1 MNQNKVNELSERIL
15 NETNSAM
22 TCLNLYIGYKLDL
35 FKILA
40 EAGGISSAEF
50 IAKTNLSKRY
60 MQEWLECMTVQ
71 GYIEFDSATG
81 NFTLPPE
88 HQAVLCDRGNEAYT
102 IPFVCWIPSFS
113 LVLEKLIEAFRTG
126 EGIPYSDYG
135 QDLIEAQGEGN
146 RPMFINNITRWIAA
160 MPDLKEKFET
170 IGGKVADVGCG
181 DGWASI
187 ALAKAFPLTKI
198 DAIDV
203 DEMSVQ
209 NTSKNIEKNNL
220 SDRITVYNMPIEKM
234 SHKDQYDLVMSFETI
249 HDMAYPVESL
259 SQMRKMVF
267 PNGSVLIADVKMNE
281 NLIDKK
287 DFAGRLYYNFSVL
300 LCLPQSLVY
309 PDSMGTGAA
318 MIPSTFQR
326 YVKEGG
332 FSKTEILSVDHFL
345 WRFYRLKP

>member
-1 MNQNKVNELSERIL
+1 
-15 NETNSAM
+15 M
-22 TCLNLYIGYKLDL
+22 TCLNLYIGYKLNL

-40 EAGGISSAEF
+40 EAGEITSAEF
-50 IAKTNLSKRY
+50 IGKTKLSKRY
-60 MQEWLECMTVQ
+60 LQEWLECMTVQ

-81 NFTLPPE
+81 NFTLPLE
-88 HQAVLCDRGNEAYT
+88 HQAVLCDRDNEAYT

-113 LVLEKLIEAFRTG
+113 LVLEKLIDAFRTG
-126 EGIPYSDYG
+126 EGIPYSHYG

-146 RPMFINNITRWIAA
+146 RPIFINNIATWIAV

-203 DEMSVQ
+203 DEMSIE
-209 NTSKNIEKNNL
+209 NTRKNIKKNNL
-220 SDRITVYNMPIEKM
+220 SDRITVHNMPIEKI
-234 SHKDQYDLVMSFETI
+234 SHKDQYDLVMCFESI
-249 HDMAYPVESL
+249 HDMAYPVDAL
-259 SQMRKMVF
+259 NQMRKMVL

-281 NLIDKK
+281 NLNDKK
-287 DFAGRLYYNFSVL
+287 DFPGKLYYNFSVL

-309 PDSMGTGAA
+309 PDSKGTGAA
-318 MIPSTFQR
+318 MSPSAFQR
-326 YVKEGG
+326 YVKEAG

>member
-22 TCLNLYIGYKLDL
+22 TCLNLYIGYKLNL

-40 EAGGISSAEF
+40 EAGEITSAEF
-50 IAKTNLSKRY
+50 IGKTKLSKRY
-60 MQEWLECMTVQ
+60 VQEWLECMTVQ

-81 NFTLPPE
+81 NFSLSPE

-126 EGIPYSDYG
+126 EGIPYSHYG

-146 RPMFINNITRWIAA
+146 RPMFINNITGWIAA

-170 IGGKVADVGCG
+170 IGAKVADVGCG

-220 SDRITVYNMPIEKM
+220 SDRITVYNMPIEKI

-249 HDMAYPVESL
+249 HDMAYPVEAL

-287 DFAGRLYYNFSVL
+287 DFPGRLYYNFSVL

-309 PDSMGTGAA
+309 PDSKGTGAA
-318 MIPSTFQR
+318 MSPSTFQK
-326 YVKEGG
+326 YVKEAG
-332 FSKTEILSVDHFL
+332 FSKTENLSVDHLL

>member
-1 MNQNKVNELSERIL
+1 MNQNKINELSERIL

-22 TCLNLYIGYKLDL
+22 TCLNLYIGYKLNL

-40 EAGGISSAEF
+40 EAGEITSAEF
-50 IAKTNLSKRY
+50 IGKTKLSKRY
-60 MQEWLECMTVQ
+60 VQEWLECMTVQ

-126 EGIPYSDYG
+126 EGIPYSHYG

-146 RPMFINNITRWIAA
+146 RPMFINNITGWIAA

-170 IGGKVADVGCG
+170 IGAKVADVGCG

-220 SDRITVYNMPIEKM
+220 SDRITVYNMPIEKI

-249 HDMAYPVESL
+249 HDMAYPVEAL

-287 DFAGRLYYNFSVL
+287 DFPGRLYYNFSVL

-309 PDSMGTGAA
+309 PDSKGTGAA
-318 MIPSTFQR
+318 MSPSTFQK
-326 YVKEGG
+326 YVKEAG
-332 FSKTEILSVDHFL
+332 FSKTENLSVDHLL